1 MTGCDSGGQ
10 KRDMSSRSGG
20 ASLVMGSQPE
30 RPNSPEVR
38 ASPEPANCLR
48 TWRQALPKGHV
59 KCNGSRGAFFCT
71 FSQETFGREVPSKQG
86 TLKRVTLQVVPGPLT
101 GQFPQS
107 CFSSSIFALQAVSR
121 LGSSGVKKRGT
132 NPESPAQV
140 VPRERRNRGANSGFR
155 FPRSLVY
162 ALCWHLAR
170 VQLCR
175 SATAHP
181 KMAAHRGWPQS
192 QGESSPYSQPG
203 TPSHGSCGMRV

>member
-38 ASPEPANCLR
+38 ASPEPASCLR

-59 KCNGSRGAFFCT
+59 KYNGSRGAFFCT

-86 TLKRVTLQVVPGPLT
+86 TLKRVTLQVVPGPL
-101 GQFPQS
+101 
-107 CFSSSIFALQAVSR
+107 
-121 LGSSGVKKRGT
+121 GSTGVKKRGT
-132 NPESPAQV
+132 NPESPPQV
-140 VPRERRNRGANSGFR
+140 VPGERRNRGANSGFR

>member
-1 MTGCDSGGQ
+1 
-10 KRDMSSRSGG
+10 MSSRSGG

-38 ASPEPANCLR
+38 ASPEPASCLR

-59 KCNGSRGAFFCT
+59 KYNGSRGAFFCT

-86 TLKRVTLQVVPGPLT
+86 TLKRVTLQVVPGPL
-101 GQFPQS
+101 
-107 CFSSSIFALQAVSR
+107 
-121 LGSSGVKKRGT
+121 GSTGVKKRGT
-132 NPESPAQV
+132 NPESPPQV
-140 VPRERRNRGANSGFR
+140 VPGERRNRGANSGFR